1 MEKGNYDDG
10 KFIAKVRRKN
20 HVILSELETLRG
32 EVKSLRQENFSL
44 RNEKENN
51 GRKLQDL
58 LSLLETVP
66 SQQSRTSESQ
76 MYLQEESAT
85 AA

>member
-1 MEKGNYDDG
+1 MTENLLQKLEE
-10 KFIAKVRRKN
+10 RTMS
-20 HVILSELETLRG
+20 ILSELETLRG

-76 MYLQEESAT
+76 MYLQEESVS